1 MAAWITDGPGAP
13 ARAIPY
19 YLLEDE
25 FEVLLVNAAHLKD
38 VPGRETDVIDAQW
51 IAEILSF
58 GLLRPASCRR
68 GRSSPAPTSAS
79 SAPSQRSVA
88 RTPSPSAGSATCAAN
103 ASTID

>member
-38 VPGRETDVIDAQW
+38 VPGRETDVIDAQ
-51 IAEILSF
+51 F
-58 GLLRPASCRR
+58 

-79 SAPSQRSVA
+79 SAPSPRTVA
-88 RTPSPSAGSATCAAN
+88 RN
-103 ASTID
+103 AIAERWVGTLRRECLNHVLITGPRHLGKPHSKG

>member
-51 IAEILSF
+51 IAEILSCECLNHVLIT
-58 GLLRPASCRR
+58 GPRHLGKPHSK
-68 GRSSPAPTSAS
+68 G
-79 SAPSQRSVA
+79 
-88 RTPSPSAGSATCAAN
+88 
-103 ASTID
+103 